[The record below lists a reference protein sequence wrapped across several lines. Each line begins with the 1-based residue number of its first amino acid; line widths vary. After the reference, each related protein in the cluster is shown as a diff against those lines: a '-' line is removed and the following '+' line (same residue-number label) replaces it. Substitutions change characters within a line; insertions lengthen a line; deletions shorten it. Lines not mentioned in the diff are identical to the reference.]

1 MIPPRTI
8 IPNALTVARL
18 PLAAA
23 TFGCWAV
30 GPDPMLSWLGLA
42 AFLLAALTDALD
54 GHLARPWNVES
65 LVGRILDP
73 FADKVLILG
82 TVVILAG
89 PSWHNEEL
97 GSISGWTPV
106 MAVLVLAR
114 ELFVTSAR
122 AILEAEGVD
131 YRARAIGKWKM
142 VLQSACLPAV
152 VLMVTVMP
160 EVAEKCA
167 TPMAWGV
174 TVVTVLSGLDYVSAM
189 RKGLR
194 EVSA

>member
-1 MIPPRTI
+1 MIPKQKN

-30 GPDPMLSWLGLA
+30 GPDPILSWLGLA

-54 GHLARPWNVES
+54 GHLVRRWGVES
-65 LVGRILDP
+65 LIGRILDP

-89 PSWHNEEL
+89 PTWHNEA

-152 VLMVTVMP
+152 VLLVTVAP
-160 EVAEKCA
+160 EIAEQCA

-174 TVVTVLSGLDYVSAM
+174 TIVTVLSGLDYVSAM

>member
-1 MIPPRTI
+1 MLPPRKI
-8 IPNALTVARL
+8 VPNALTVARL

-30 GPDPMLSWLGLA
+30 GPHPILSWVGLA

-54 GHLARPWNVES
+54 GHLARRWGVES

-89 PSWHNEEL
+89 PGWHESS
-97 GSISGWTPV
+97 GSISGWTPI

-152 VLMVTVMP
+152 VLLVQVAP
-160 EVAEKCA
+160 EMAAKCA
-167 TPMAWGV
+167 TPMAWVV
-174 TVVTVLSGLDYVSAM
+174 TIVTVLSGLDYVGAM
-189 RKGLR
+189 RSGLR
-194 EVSA
+194 EVNA

>member
-1 MIPPRTI
+1 MNI
-8 IPNALTVARL
+8 IIGGYGVKL
-18 PLAAA
+18 P
-23 TFGCWAV
+23 W
-30 GPDPMLSWLGLA
+30 W
-42 AFLLAALTDALD
+42 
-54 GHLARPWNVES
+54 
-65 LVGRILDP
+65 
-73 FADKVLILG
+73 G

-89 PSWHNEEL
+89 PTWHNEAA
-97 GSISGWTPV
+97 SISGWTPV

-152 VLMVTVMP
+152 VLLVTVAP
-160 EVAEKCA
+160 EIAEQCA

-174 TVVTVLSGLDYVSAM
+174 TIVTVLSGLDYVSAM

>member
-1 MIPPRTI
+1 MIPNQKN

-30 GPDPMLSWLGLA
+30 GPDPILSWLGLA

-54 GHLARPWNVES
+54 GHLARRWGVES
-65 LVGRILDP
+65 LIGRILDP

-89 PSWHNEEL
+89 PTWHNEAA
-97 GSISGWTPV
+97 SISGWTPV

-152 VLMVTVMP
+152 VLLVTVAP
-160 EVAEKCA
+160 KIAEQCA

-174 TVVTVLSGLDYVSAM
+174 TIVTVLSGLDYVSAM

>member
-1 MIPPRTI
+1 MIPNQKN

-30 GPDPMLSWLGLA
+30 GPDPILSWLGLA

-54 GHLARPWNVES
+54 GHLVRRWGVES
-65 LVGRILDP
+65 LIGRILDP

-89 PSWHNEEL
+89 PTWHNEA

-152 VLMVTVMP
+152 VLLVTVAP
-160 EVAEKCA
+160 EIAEQCA

-174 TVVTVLSGLDYVSAM
+174 TIVTVLSGLDYVSAM